1 MVPSIPGDHQPVAR
15 AECGCAGNKGQT
27 ELGRVLWCLHSAQGS
42 LVVLEDLPHPQI
54 SKPEMNYWG
63 QLRQEAN
70 GITLKLNKA
79 CDCALWDPKYLESK
93 GQENRTLLRDDFLR
107 TPGRDMELLCLE

>member
-1 MVPSIPGDHQPVAR
+1 MPGDHQPVAR
-15 AECGCAGNKGQT
+15 RECGYAGNKGQT
-27 ELGRVLWCLHSAQGS
+27 VLGRVPWCLHSPQGS

-70 GITLKLNKA
+70 GITLKPNKA
-79 CDCALWDPKYLESK
+79 RDCALWDLKYLESK
-93 GQENRTLLRDDFLR
+93 GQENRTLLRDDFLP